1 MNLSHARRHIEQLHH
16 ELTELVKRDPEHELP
31 PMALRDL
38 DSLLEIVKTLLPQS
52 ELIQQL
58 DPVFSVASAESQTE
72 PLRAVDVLF
81 RVGMLKVELGPE
93 PIRIS
98 TAAHR
103 PMPNIWEMG
112 F

>member
-1 MNLSHARRHIEQLHH
+1 MNVSDARRHVEQLHQH
-16 ELTELVKRDPEHELP
+16 LTDLVKRDPEHELP
-31 PMALRDL
+31 AMALRDL
-38 DSLLEIVKTLLPQS
+38 DSLLEIVKRLLPHS
-52 ELIQQL
+52 ELAQQL
-58 DPVFSVASAESQTE
+58 DPVFSAASAESQTE

-93 PIRIS
+93 PLRIS
-98 TAAHR
+98 TAAHH